1 MVTTPEYESWWDS
14 DAGKPASLCD
24 ACGRK
29 QRLTQQTSPALPDGG
44 WVLMFEHFGYYGGFS
59 DDIEVTLGG
68 KDSESWTLCHDCVV
82 KFFDAFPLLA
92 ERFAG
97 GHHPNF
103 IHTDHDGG
111 DIGTDHPSCCR
122 FAWTWNAYDVDGK
135 RTYDTY
141 YGDGNG
147 GWVLRHAHETA

>member
-24 ACGRK
+24 ACGQK

-44 WVLMFEHFGYYGGFS
+44 WIMEFEHFGYYGGFS
-59 DDIEVTLGG
+59 DDIEVAFG
-68 KDSESWTLCHDCVV
+68 KRDSNSWSLCHDCVV
-82 KFFDAFPLLA
+82 KFFETFPALA
-92 ERFAG
+92 EQFAG

-103 IHTDHDGG
+103 IHTDHHGG

-122 FAWTWNAYDVDGK
+122 FAWTWNVTVENGEKVYE
-135 RTYDTY
+135 TF
-141 YGDGNG
+141 YGDGTG
-147 GWVLRHAHETA
+147 GWVAQSKERV